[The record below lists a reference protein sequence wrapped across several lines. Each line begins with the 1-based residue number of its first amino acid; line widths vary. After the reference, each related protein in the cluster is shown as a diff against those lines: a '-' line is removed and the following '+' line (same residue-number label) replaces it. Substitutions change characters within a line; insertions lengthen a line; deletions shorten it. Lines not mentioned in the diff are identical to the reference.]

1 MPAADLR
8 HRVDEDKNFVYL
20 KRQVS
25 MEAADKIKQLGL
37 PGVHQQPE
45 TRRYYPDGD
54 VMAHVVGFNSVED
67 QGQEGV
73 ELTFNQQLSVGPA
86 AAASSRTAWVA
97 SSKQAVTL
105 PVDGRDL
112 RLSIDTRLQYL
123 VFRTEGRHGQAPG
136 QGRDRRGPGRMH
148 TGKSWRWPMCRPSI
162 RTSARPSRA
171 QSCAIRRLP
180 TRSSPAPS

>member
-1 MPAADLR
+1 MD
-8 HRVDEDKNFVYL
+8 V
-20 KRQVS
+20 
-25 MEAADKIKQLGL
+25 ADKIKQLGL

-73 ELTFNQQLSVGPA
+73 ELTFNQQLSGRPG
-86 AAASSRTAWVA
+86 SRRVI
-97 SSKQAVTL
+97 KDRLGRVIEDVQAVTL

-123 VFRTEGRHGQAPG
+123 SLIH
-136 QGRDRRGPGRMH
+136 
-148 TGKSWRWPMCRPSI
+148 I
-162 RTSARPSRA
+162 
-171 QSCAIRRLP
+171 
-180 TRSSPAPS
+180 